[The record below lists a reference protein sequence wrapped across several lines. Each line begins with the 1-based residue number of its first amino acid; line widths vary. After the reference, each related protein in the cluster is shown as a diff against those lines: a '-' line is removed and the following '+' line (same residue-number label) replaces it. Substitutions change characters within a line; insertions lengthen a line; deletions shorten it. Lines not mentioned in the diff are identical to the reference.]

1 MTIRLAKPA
10 DLPAVQE
17 CADQAY
23 EPYLAR
29 IGRKPAPMVADFEG
43 SIASQVLYV
52 LEAET
57 QVAGFIVF
65 YPHDDHVHIENV
77 AVYPKFQGIGHGTKL
92 IEFAEREARRLGFS
106 RVELYTNE
114 KMTEN
119 IAYYPSL
126 GYHEIGRREERGFNR
141 VFFRKEL

>member
-29 IGRKPAPMVADFEG
+29 IGRKPAPMIADFKG
-43 SIASQVLYV
+43 SIANQILYV

-77 AVYPKFQGIGHGTKL
+77 AVYPKFQGIGHGAKL
-92 IEFAEREARRLGFS
+92 IEFAEREAKSLGFS
-106 RVELYTNE
+106 KVELYTNE

-126 GYHEIGRREERGFNR
+126 GYHEIGRWEERGFNR

>member
-1 MTIRLAKPA
+1 MDTNAWKTTALGGVPRTFTPR
-10 DLPAVQE
+10 QRN
-17 CADQAY
+17 C
-23 EPYLAR
+23 R
-29 IGRKPAPMVADFEG
+29 FHSRK
-43 SIASQVLYV
+43 
-52 LEAET
+52 AET

-92 IEFAEREARRLGFS
+92 IEFAERQAKSLGFS
-106 RVELYTNE
+106 KVELYTNE

-126 GYHEIGRREERGFNR
+126 GYNEIGRWGEGGFNR
-141 VFFRKEL
+141 VFFRKGL

>member
-1 MTIRLAKPA
+1 
-10 DLPAVQE
+10 
-17 CADQAY
+17 
-23 EPYLAR
+23 
-29 IGRKPAPMVADFEG
+29 MVADFEG

-106 RVELYTNE
+106 KVELYTNE